1 MTKSSL
7 KSWNLPKTLAFRP
20 CRWPVDITSS
30 RIDEDPHDFEWLIKT
45 DNYDYQAFI
54 YLSGRTINCTY
65 LELKR
70 MNSLALNCSNP
81 AAVVFTV
88 GLDDGS
94 SFTFTADMTCLSG
107 CPPPVACG
115 SGTSG
120 CPCIQTITCNGVT
133 STYLDIEP

>member
-1 MTKSSL
+1 M

-65 LELKR
+65 LELKLIEE
-70 MNSLALNCSNP
+70 NKPVNTTP
-81 AAVVFTV
+81 
-88 GLDDGS
+88 
-94 SFTFTADMTCLSG
+94 LSIV
-107 CPPPVACG
+107 P
-115 SGTSG
+115 
-120 CPCIQTITCNGVT
+120 IWN
-133 STYLDIEP
+133 